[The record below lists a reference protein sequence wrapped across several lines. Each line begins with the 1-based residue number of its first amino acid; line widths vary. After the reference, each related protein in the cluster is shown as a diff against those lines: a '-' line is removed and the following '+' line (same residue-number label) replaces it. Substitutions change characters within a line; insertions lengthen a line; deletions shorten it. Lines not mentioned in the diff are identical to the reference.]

1 MTTLHFDLINTF
13 WVKDIFYLMHVVS
26 QNSRSGAIDNRA
38 SAGKMLETSYITPV
52 IHNQRFR
59 PVGNKAG

>member
-13 WVKDIFYLMHVVS
+13 WVKDIFYSMHPCLKTVAW
-26 QNSRSGAIDNRA
+26 GAIDNRA